1 MKLLN
6 KIQTQFYNSSAF
18 KGLLNDYSKQAG
30 VKIAP
35 EASIKEIVSK
45 EVKEELYK
53 NDLLA
58 KKEKGAYRMRNVA
71 TINSQVNPDRKFA
84 SDIPFSMMRRMATI
98 YPIAR
103 ACINRRIR
111 QITQLDWD
119 VTTIDELDE
128 EKGFE
133 AQIKYVK
140 DYFKKPMG
148 HKTRLRE
155 LLTMMVDDI
164 LTVDATTFEITR
176 LRNKTFDTERGL
188 IPVDPT
194 TIALRLTETGG
205 TPMPPEPAY
214 TQIIEGHVVGQFT
227 TDEMIYESMMSR
239 SYNPYGLA
247 PLESLIL
254 QTESAVRGA
263 LYNLA
268 YFKES
273 NVPEGFITL
282 PEEVVANKDQVE
294 DWQFWFDSMVAGDP
308 RFMRRLKI
316 LPGGS
321 EYTPAKKPEDMA
333 FERFELWLLQ
343 QTCAVFDVPPQ
354 DIGITYQINK
364 ATSETQA
371 NLSVERGLL
380 PLGNLIKE
388 IFDYLIQDVMGFEQ
402 LQWVWQNINPVDRKE
417 EVELAEKE
425 IKMGAL
431 SVDEYRMEHGR
442 EPLGLEHF
450 IIGGQPF
457 MVKDVISG
465 KAMTYNQTQPEET
478 PTDNTEK
485 PKDSEP
491 ELDEED
497 KKEKAQIQELVKW
510 RKCIYRD
517 LELARPLRTKFPSLH
532 ISDDVKKSIQFGLD
546 GVKNR
551 QQAKMLFDE
560 FLDPEIKAS
569 IKLLKVARQM
579 RGIENATLTEDDQ

>member
-1 MKLLN
+1 
-6 KIQTQFYNSSAF
+6 
-18 KGLLNDYSKQAG
+18 
-30 VKIAP
+30 
-35 EASIKEIVSK
+35 
-45 EVKEELYK
+45 
-53 NDLLA
+53 
-58 KKEKGAYRMRNVA
+58 
-71 TINSQVNPDRKFA
+71 
-84 SDIPFSMMRRMATI
+84 
-98 YPIAR
+98 
-103 ACINRRIR
+103 
-111 QITQLDWD
+111 
-119 VTTIDELDE
+119 
-128 EKGFE
+128 
-133 AQIKYVK
+133 
-140 DYFKKPMG
+140 
-148 HKTRLRE
+148 
-155 LLTMMVDDI
+155 
-164 LTVDATTFEITR
+164 
-176 LRNKTFDTERGL
+176 
-188 IPVDPT
+188 
-194 TIALRLTETGG
+194 
-205 TPMPPEPAY
+205 
-214 TQIIEGHVVGQFT
+214 
-227 TDEMIYESMMSR
+227 
-239 SYNPYGLA
+239 
-247 PLESLIL
+247 
-254 QTESAVRGA
+254 
-263 LYNLA
+263 
-268 YFKES
+268 
-273 NVPEGFITL
+273 
-282 PEEVVANKDQVE
+282 
-294 DWQFWFDSMVAGDP
+294 
-308 RFMRRLKI
+308 
-316 LPGGS
+316 
-321 EYTPAKKPEDMA
+321 MA